1 MAQGGE
7 VGAKFVGV
15 DVCKEWL
22 DIAGGEGSA
31 TKRVRRSEGT
41 WRRWLL
47 GHSDRDRLHIIVE
60 ATGGFEAVVAEV
72 CDAES
77 VTYSIV
83 NPLRVRQFAK
93 ATGRL
98 AKTDR
103 VDAEVLSAFGQ
114 ATRPRP
120 SRPLSP
126 EKARLRALVERRR
139 DLIQLRTA
147 EKNRLA
153 QSPKET
159 RGSVQEHIAW
169 LDNAISE
176 IDQLVDVALREA
188 DELHRAA
195 QHMRSV
201 KGVGPVTAA
210 TILALLLEPGTLDRR
225 QIAALVGLAPFANE
239 SGPRRGHRRIYGGR
253 AAVRAVLYMSA
264 LVASR
269 SNPPFKA
276 MYQRLIAANKPQKVA
291 LTAVARKLLTVLN
304 AMARDGSSW
313 KPQDPPQPLAA

>member
-1 MAQGGE
+1 MAQGGV
-7 VGAKFVGV
+7 VGAKYVGV

-22 DIAGGEGSA
+22 DVADGGAS
-31 TKRVRRSEGT
+31 TKRIRRSEGT
-41 WRRWLL
+41 WRRWLQER
-47 GHSDRDRLHIIVE
+47 SDQDLHVIVE

-72 CDAES
+72 CDALS
-77 VTYSIV
+77 VTYSVV

-103 VDAEVLSAFGQ
+103 VDAEVLSAFGH

-120 SRPLSP
+120 SRPLPP

-147 EKNRLA
+147 EKNRLS
-153 QSPKET
+153 QSPAET
-159 RGSVQEHIAW
+159 RDSVQTHITW
-169 LDNAISE
+169 LDEAIAE
-176 IDQLVDVALREA
+176 LDQLVDNALRDAEQ
-188 DELHRAA
+188 LHQAA
-195 QHMRSV
+195 QRMRSV
-201 KGVGPVTAA
+201 KGVGPVTA
-210 TILALLLEPGTLDRR
+210 TTLLALLPELGTLDRR

-239 SGPRRGHRRIYGGR
+239 SGPRRAHRRIYGGR
-253 AAVRAVLYMSA
+253 AAVRSVLYMSA

-269 SNPPFKA
+269 SNPAFAALHK
-276 MYQRLIAANKPQKVA
+276 RLIAANKPQKVA

-313 KPQDPPQPLAA
+313 RHQAPLEPLAA

>member
-1 MAQGGE
+1 MAQGGG
-7 VGAKFVGV
+7 VGAVYVGV

-22 DIAGGEGSA
+22 DIADGESSA
-31 TKRVRRSEGT
+31 TKRIRRSEAT
-41 WRRWLL
+41 WRRWLQAR
-47 GHSDRDRLHIIVE
+47 SDRDRLHVIVE

-72 CDAES
+72 CDAQS

-93 ATGRL
+93 ATGKL

-103 VDAEVLSAFGQ
+103 VDAEVLSAFGL

-120 SRPLSP
+120 SRPLPP
-126 EKARLRALVERRR
+126 ETARLRALVERRR

-147 EKNRLA
+147 EKNRLQQA
-153 QSPKET
+153 PAET
-159 RGSVQEHIAW
+159 RQSVQAHIAW
-169 LDNAISE
+169 LDDAISE
-176 IDQLVDVALREA
+176 LDELVDTALNEA
-188 DELHRAA
+188 EHLHQAA
-195 QHMRSV
+195 KRMRGI
-201 KGVGPVTAA
+201 KGVGPVTA
-210 TILALLLEPGTLDRR
+210 TTLLALLPELGTLDRR

-253 AAVRAVLYMSA
+253 AAVRSVLYMSA

-269 SNPPFKA
+269 SNPTFRA
-276 MYQRLIAANKPQKVA
+276 IYERLIAANKPQKVV

-313 KPQDPPQPLAA
+313 RNDTPPASLAA

>member
-1 MAQGGE
+1 MTQGGE
-7 VGAKFVGV
+7 VGARFVGV

-31 TKRVRRSEGT
+31 TKRVRRCERT
-41 WRRWLL
+41 WRRWLH
-47 GHSDRDRLHIIVE
+47 GHSDRDRLHVIVE

-120 SRPLSP
+120 SRPLPP

-147 EKNRLA
+147 EKNRLPQA
-153 QSPKET
+153 PKET
-159 RGSVQEHIAW
+159 RESVQAHIAW
-169 LDNAISE
+169 LDYAISE
-176 IDQLVDVALREA
+176 LDRLVDTALR
-188 DELHRAA
+188 DVQELHQAA
-195 QHMRSV
+195 QRMRSI

-210 TILALLLEPGTLDRR
+210 TILALLPELGTLDRR

-253 AAVRAVLYMSA
+253 AAVRSVLYMSA

-269 SNPPFKA
+269 SNPTFKA
-276 MYQRLIAANKPQKVA
+276 AYQRLIAANKPQKVA

-313 KPQDPPQPLAA
+313 KHQEPPLLAA